1 MKQKFPKVELGNIL
15 YAYGELQDNGKYKL
29 LDYFNSDTKARNAA
43 KKATENTKKVGLDK
57 KFVAFMFDLQS
68 CSWVE
73 LNPKKPKK
81 RFVISMK
88 VDGRMCVE
96 VEADHAAEAF
106 KKAIA
111 KWESDDFDFNKMEIV
126 DSSPVNAEDEDGNL
140 TDYE

>member
-1 MKQKFPKVELGNIL
+1 MKRKFPKVELGNVL

-29 LDYFNSDTKARNAA
+29 LDYFNSDAKARNAV
-43 KKATENTKKVGLDK
+43 KTATENTKKIGLDK
-57 KFVAFMFDLQS
+57 TFAAFMFDLQM

-73 LNPKKPKK
+73 LKTEK
-81 RFVISMK
+81 RFSVSMK

-96 VEADHAAEAF
+96 VKAGCAAEAF
-106 KKAIA
+106 EKAIA

-126 DSSPVNAEDEDGNL
+126 DSGPVNAEDEDGNL